1 MTTLSLSDIDSR
13 LGEGAQANTT
23 QAQASTL
30 MGGRPV
36 VANETGTQLKLEDID
51 PRLATS
57 LPPSSSS
64 QTQPPP
70 PSPLPPPNEQPLD
83 LASPQA
89 EATLTGAAAGYG
101 MSKLPISQPKTLNFT
116 RAQVQ
121 AAVKSKAANRLQQQI
136 FNEVKQHGATVDKLT
151 HELSQAKSLHSNTK
165 DALTQAEENLRSTGI
180 EPNPPPKPTIEVE
193 PEPPKL
199 SAGAERHTNKMSEI
213 RTGNKVQ
220 RGLEGVKEFEG
231 MGSLPG
237 YSRNSRLIVPSE
249 LAEAPVLTP
258 AQLEAH
264 DTLAKAKAAH
274 AESVTRLNKAQMALE
289 KHVAKS
295 PISQSLKSAAARVTE
310 KAAEAADMLEGL
322 KSSSPFLAKMGTA
335 IGKIPGL
342 GIAGGALAGHDLIQ
356 AYQDY
361 EKQDYPEMAAH
372 LSTGVGGALMS
383 VPHPYARVAG
393 ALVSAPGLAY
403 QGYTY
408 LHHPTEK
415 KE

>member
-83 LASPQA
+83 LASPQT

-151 HELSQAKSLHSNTK
+151 NNLSQAKSLHSNTK
-165 DALTQAEENLRSTGI
+165 DALTQAEESLRSTGI

-342 GIAGGALAGHDLIQ
+342 GIAGGALAGHDLYQ

-361 EKQDYPEMAAH
+361 EKQDYPEMASH
-372 LSTGVGGALMS
+372 LSTGVGSALMS